1 MRNSLRQV
9 KTFLLVVGTTLA
21 IVVVTG
27 YVWMQLKMGEA
38 NRVLVLRIEGHLIRN
53 YVLVCQENQTHLA
66 HVLAAA
72 SNSTEVIAAFS
83 SDMEEG
89 SQQVVREDGSRTI
102 MINPSSNIWSIVKNL
117 PTNAPGQVILVATRN
132 IDARFL
138 RTRMDKED
146 ICKTVPV
153 TFDKDKG
160 LLCKYAIAIRKDGEW
175 VVIKR
180 RVSSSC
186 QFASCGSLYGYK
198 PFGLIAESQNTL
210 HVTYLTPD
218 GEVTPLG
225 R

>member
-9 KTFLLVVGTTLA
+9 KTLLLVVGTTLA
-21 IVVVTG
+21 IVVVAG

-83 SDMEEG
+83 SDMG
-89 SQQVVREDGSRTI
+89 GAQKVVREDGSRTI
-102 MINPSSNIWSIVKNL
+102 VISPSSNMWTIVKNL
-117 PTNAPGQVILVATRN
+117 PADAPGQMILVATRN

-138 RTRMDKED
+138 RMRMDSED

-160 LLCKYAIAIRKDGEW
+160 LLSKYAIAIRKDGEW

-186 QFASCGSLYGYK
+186 QFASCGSLYGFK
-198 PFGLIAESQNTL
+198 PFGLIAESPNTL